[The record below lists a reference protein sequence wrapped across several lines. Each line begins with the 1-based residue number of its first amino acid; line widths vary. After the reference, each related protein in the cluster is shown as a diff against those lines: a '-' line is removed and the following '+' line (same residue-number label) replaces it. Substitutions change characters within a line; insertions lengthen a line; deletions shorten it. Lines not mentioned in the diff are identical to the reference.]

1 MDLLALPLIA
11 LGGLYVISKEKSQTC
26 NDNNTPSNSLKK
38 KLKKVGTESFTNM
51 GKQKNYLPNTDTPP
65 QNYPVSNIKQLV
77 DTIQEY
83 PNPNAATDK
92 YFDQSMYESMQNANV
107 KVGNTPQ
114 QIYSL
119 SGNYVNSKAFT
130 HNNMVPFDGGK
141 IKGYTYDVNL
151 AETILDNMAGTGSQV
166 VKKIEQAPLF
176 KPEKNM
182 NWAHGMPNYT
192 DFMQSRVAPGMRNN
206 NVKPFES
213 ETVGPGLNQGYT
225 TTGSGGFN
233 SGMESRDSWL
243 PKTVDELRIAT
254 NPKLEYDLNG
264 HQGPSYSHVT
274 NVGIIGRVEK
284 NQPDRFYINSQDR
297 WLTTT
302 GAEKGETLRPIQEM
316 GILRRNSNEINYS
329 GPAGNAERGAGYAPQ
344 EHEESKRR
352 EPEIKTILTGATPGK
367 GSNLSYPTLKTYTN
381 YNNHRSTVREVESFG
396 SGFSHA
402 IGAAIAPLMDILRPS
417 RKEEVSENVRVY
429 GTSGTA
435 VPSNYVNNPF
445 DTTAT
450 TIKETT
456 LYSPHF
462 FVDNQKEGQYVNTYK
477 PMDLTQRNTSSV
489 ENYGGVGRNAQGNM
503 IYDAA
508 YNQHNN
514 DIKSQTIYNTP
525 NMGGTQMFNQQMNI
539 SCSKSDTNCL
549 DNRFFTPSSIIPLPP
564 AKEQYGN
571 VGPPQQLNQQIE
583 MQRNTPDILNA
594 FRENPY
600 THSLTTS
607 V

>member
-1 MDLLALPLIA
+1 MDLLALPFIA
-11 LGGLYVISKEKSQTC
+11 IAGLYVISNEKSKSC
-26 NDNNTPSNSLKK
+26 NDETSKSLKS
-38 KLKKVGTESFTNM
+38 KLKKIGKESFTNM
-51 GKQKNYLPNTDTPP
+51 GKKTNYLPNTDTPP

-77 DTIQEY
+77 DTVQEY

-92 YFDQSMYESMQNANV
+92 YFDQNMYETMQNANV

-114 QIYSL
+114 QIYAL
-119 SGNYVNSKAFT
+119 SGNYVDSKAFT

-254 NPKLEYDLNG
+254 NPKMEYDLNG
-264 HQGPSYSHVT
+264 HQGPSQSHVT

-284 NQPDRFYINSQDR
+284 NHPDRFFINSQDR

-302 GAEKGETLRPIQEM
+302 GAEKGESLRPIQEM
-316 GILRRNSNEINYS
+316 GILRRNSTDVNYS
-329 GPAGNAERGAGYAPQ
+329 GPAGNSERGAGYAPQ
-344 EHEESKRR
+344 EYEEAKRHLPR
-352 EPEIKTILTGATPGK
+352 TPSIIPGAAPGK
-367 GSNLSYPTLKTYTN
+367 GSNLDYPTSNSYTN
-381 YNNHRSTVREVESFG
+381 YNNHRSTVKQVDTIR
-396 SGFSHA
+396 SGFSNA
-402 IGAAIAPLMDILRPS
+402 IGAVVAPLMDILRPS

-429 GTSGTA
+429 GSSGSS
-435 VPSNYVNNPF
+435 VPSNYVNNPY

-456 LYSPHF
+456 LYSPNF
-462 FVDNQKEGQYVNTYK
+462 NINNQTEGNYVNTYK
-477 PMDLTQRNTSSV
+477 TPDLTQRNTTSS
-489 ENYGGVGRNAQGNM
+489 ETYGGVGRNNTGNM
-503 IYDAA
+503 VYDSA
-508 YNQHNN
+508 YNQNNN
-514 DIKSQTIYNTP
+514 DIKSQSIYNTP
-525 NMGGTQMFNQQMNI
+525 NMGGTQIFNQQMNVN
-539 SCSKSDTNCL
+539 CSKSVTACL
-549 DNRFFTPSSIIPLPP
+549 DNRFFTPASIISMPP
-564 AKEQYGN
+564 SKENYGN

-583 MQRNTPDILNA
+583 LQRNTPDILNA